1 MERVAGRAGESLFQ
15 ENRLMNTR
23 QQAPLPRAL
32 SRARRQFDQWRRG
45 HRKHTRLPQELWL
58 QAAAVARE
66 HGLNKTARA
75 LGLKYYSLKKHLDE
89 MAAEQAI
96 RAKGEPDFI
105 ELMPGVITPGSIECT
120 IEWTDGGGPTVR
132 MHIKGLGLSDLVS
145 LAGVFRG
152 VRA

>member
-1 MERVAGRAGESLFQ
+1 
-15 ENRLMNTR
+15 MNTR
-23 QQAPLPRAL
+23 QQATLPRVL
-32 SRARRQFDQWRRG
+32 SRARLQFDQWRSG

-89 MAAEQAI
+89 MTTEQAI
-96 RAKGEPDFI
+96 PAKGEPNFI

-120 IEWTDGGGPTVR
+120 IEWTDDGGPTVR

-145 LAGVFRG
+145 LAGVFRSG
-152 VRA
+152 RA

>member
-1 MERVAGRAGESLFQ
+1 MS
-15 ENRLMNTR
+15 TR
-23 QQAPLPRAL
+23 QQAPLPLAL

-89 MAAEQAI
+89 MTTDQAI
-96 RAKGEPDFI
+96 PARVEPDFI
-105 ELMPGVITPGSIECT
+105 ELVSGVMTPGIIECT
-120 IEWTDGGGPTVR
+120 IEWADGGGSTLR
-132 MHIKGLGLSDLVS
+132 MHIKGAGLSELAS
-145 LAGVFRG
+145 LAGVLRG
-152 VRA
+152 GRA